1 MSAESATHAPDP
13 PAAGLD
19 PGATVQ
25 ELLTL
30 DPTRWGPSWSPQR
43 LGVGATW
50 PPELLLLAR
59 MVQRSQL
66 PSSVCM
72 GTELVQIYNGALAR
86 VLGDKHPN
94 AWGQPMRTCW
104 AEAWPQLGPLVEEVV
119 SGGGAFTVDEQLL
132 FLQRHGYLEETYW
145 TMSLTA
151 ILGSSFE
158 RLGLLFTAI
167 DVTDRVV
174 ARRRM
179 RTLHDLALLPV
190 SEQRTLPEA
199 SATALEVLGRD
210 RHALP
215 LAACY
220 LWNGPRLTLA
230 GAYGA
235 QIDGRLLPAVLDRDA
250 KSPVARAFHAGQ
262 REVRLDG
269 RRVLAEVHRSPIGP
283 GKPHIARLV
292 PIIQGAHRDPIGLL
306 VLGLNPYRALDG
318 AYAEF
323 TEVVGRQFNTLITDV
338 SRLLEER
345 SRVEDLDAAQQ
356 AATEFY
362 ANVSHELRTPLTVV
376 AGSLDMIAGQGG
388 TRTGG
393 GGVVEAA
400 QRATAR
406 LEHLVEGMLV
416 LGRAE
421 GGALVPR
428 REPTDLARLTRDVA
442 SMFQSVLDGAGLQY
456 AVDVPDRHVLVD
468 IDREMWSQILLNLVS
483 NAFKFTPAG
492 RIAVTLEY
500 GSADAVLTVQDT
512 GGGIP
517 ADSLEAVFER
527 FRQAG
532 TTPARGVPGAGIG
545 LALVADLARALGGSV
560 SLESTEGVG
569 SRFRVVVPVEGMPDA
584 PGPSTVADARGTT
597 ANSGRAPAGTRS
609 ERSTEPDRARDPAG
623 AAARHALVVEDS
635 ADLRA
640 YLVTT
645 LQDRGWWVTA
655 VEQAEDAVGLSVAPD
670 VVITDVVLPGAD
682 GLTMVRMLR
691 AHPEFASTP
700 IVVVS
705 GRAAPGDIT
714 AGLDAGADD
723 YLVKPFRTE
732 ELLARLEAH
741 IDLARLRMGAAAE
754 SRRQVEHLRRALA
767 SNRAIGTAIGVLMAS
782 ERITSEQA
790 FARLRRKSNASNV
803 KLAAVAERVALT
815 GSLPD

>member
-1 MSAESATHAPDP
+1 MPAESATHGPDP

-19 PGATVQ
+19 LGATVQ

-30 DPTRWGPSWSPQR
+30 DPTRWGPPWSPQR

-72 GTELVQIYNGALAR
+72 GTELVQIYNGARALAR

-158 RLGLLFTAI
+158 RSGLLFTAI

-179 RTLHDLALLPV
+179 RTLHDLAVLPV

-235 QIDGRLLPAVLDRDA
+235 QTDGWLLPAVLDRDA
-250 KSPVARAFHAGQ
+250 KSPVARAFHGGQ

-269 RRVLAEVHRSPIGP
+269 RRALAEVHRSPIGP
-283 GKPHIARLV
+283 GKPRIARLV

-323 TEVVGRQFNTLITDV
+323 TDVVGRQFNTLITDV

-356 AATEFY
+356 ATTEFY

-388 TRTGG
+388 KHTGG

-468 IDREMWSQILLNLVS
+468 IDPEMWSQILLNLVS

-492 RIAVTLEY
+492 RITVTLEY
-500 GSADAVLTVQDT
+500 GSADAELTVQDT

-517 ADSLEAVFER
+517 ADSVQAVFER

-560 SLESTEGVG
+560 SLESTEGLVPASASSFR
-569 SRFRVVVPVEGMPDA
+569 SRVCRTRLAPAQWPTPGAPRRAQDAPPPERAPKGRPSRTERVTQPAPRPGMPWSWRTA
-584 PGPSTVADARGTT
+584 PTCGPTCSR
-597 ANSGRAPAGTRS
+597 RCRI
-609 ERSTEPDRARDPAG
+609 
-623 AAARHALVVEDS
+623 
-635 ADLRA
+635 
-640 YLVTT
+640 
-645 LQDRGWWVTA
+645 
-655 VEQAEDAVGLSVAPD
+655 AVGGSPRSSR
-670 VVITDVVLPGAD
+670 P
-682 GLTMVRMLR
+682 RMR
-691 AHPEFASTP
+691 
-700 IVVVS
+700 
-705 GRAAPGDIT
+705 
-714 AGLDAGADD
+714 
-723 YLVKPFRTE
+723 
-732 ELLARLEAH
+732 LA
-741 IDLARLRMGAAAE
+741 
-754 SRRQVEHLRRALA
+754 
-767 SNRAIGTAIGVLMAS
+767 
-782 ERITSEQA
+782 
-790 FARLRRKSNASNV
+790 
-803 KLAAVAERVALT
+803 
-815 GSLPD
+815 